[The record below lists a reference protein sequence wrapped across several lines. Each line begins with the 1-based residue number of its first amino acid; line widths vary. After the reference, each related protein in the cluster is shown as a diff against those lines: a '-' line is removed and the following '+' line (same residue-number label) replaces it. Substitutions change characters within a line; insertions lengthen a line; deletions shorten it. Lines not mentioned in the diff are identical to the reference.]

1 MSWLFPA
8 FNTLRGYRL
17 PAVLTALLLLG
28 GCATVGHDFP
38 ASEVTQIH
46 LGQTTQAQIRQM
58 FGNPWRVG
66 VENGKRTW
74 TYGLYHYSAF
84 GQPSTKDLVVR
95 FNDHNIVEY
104 YSFNTTAHTA
114 DGRPQE

>member
-1 MSWLFPA
+1 MTRQAPRLFRPLA
-8 FNTLRGYRL
+8 IL
-17 PAVLTALLLLG
+17 AAILLLA
-28 GCATVGHDFP
+28 GCATVGNDFP

-58 FGNPWRVG
+58 FGKPWRVG

-84 GQPSTKDLVVR
+84 GQPATKDLVVR
-95 FNDHNIVEY
+95 FNAQNIVEY
-104 YSFNTTAHTA
+104 YSFNTTDQTA
-114 DGRPQE
+114 DGRPKD